1 MTPCVTS
8 SVSNTNFLLAMH
20 SKDKIPM
27 HNLNPEN
34 TTESQGYCR
43 GDPLRSPSNLRSS
56 WELESPNIYPARDAE
71 CSQHVFDQERIA
83 TKDQQA
89 ACPIGVFDSGA
100 GGLTILSAL
109 RRELPCENYVYFGD
123 TAHCP
128 YGMRSDSEIIELSQR
143 ACQFLIEQG
152 AKLIVV
158 ACNTASQAALNTL
171 RASFS
176 IPFVGVVPAV
186 KPAAR
191 ATKKGRIGVAATN
204 QAAKA
209 LYLRQL
215 IDEFADGIEVYAVGC
230 PELVTLVEMGALDGP
245 VVEEAVRHAFQPLF
259 NGGVDVIVLGCTHF
273 PALRP
278 VIERITEHRVQIID
292 SGSAVAR
299 RTHSVLD
306 AEALIRHAN
315 LHGYGGGLQI
325 WCSGDSDA
333 FSTVATRLLGYP
345 IVASQSEI

>member
-1 MTPCVTS
+1 
-8 SVSNTNFLLAMH
+8 
-20 SKDKIPM
+20 M
-27 HNLNPEN
+27 HNLNSEN
-34 TTESQGYCR
+34 TTESHEYSR
-43 GDPLRSPSNLRSS
+43 GDHLWSPSTPRSP
-56 WELESPNIYPARDAE
+56 WESELPNIYPARDAE
-71 CSQHVFDQERIA
+71 RSQHAFDQERVT

-89 ACPIGVFDSGA
+89 VCPIGVFDSGA

-109 RRELPCENYVYFGD
+109 RRELPYEHYVYFGD

-128 YGMRSDSEIIELSQR
+128 YGMRSDTEIIELSHR

-171 RASFS
+171 RASFP

-191 ATKKGRIGVAATN
+191 ATRKGRIGVAATN

-230 PELVTLVEMGALDGP
+230 PELVTLVEMGELDGP
-245 VVEEAVRHAFQPLF
+245 VVEAAVQHAFQPLL

-278 VIERITEHRVQIID
+278 VIQRITEHRVQVID

-315 LHGYGGGLQI
+315 LHSSEGELQI
-325 WCSGDSDA
+325 WCSGDSGA

-345 IVASQSEI
+345 VVASQSVI